1 MQKSRAQRWKAKD
14 NFLAG
19 DFLREERMVKVS
31 VFYKNAAGAKFNADY
46 FLSVH
51 MPLAVRLL
59 AAGIK
64 SATAEIG
71 TRGTADGDAP
81 PFAAIANFTSES
93 ADDFMNAFMEVGARL
108 QADIPNYTDIEPL
121 IQVSNLTEFSLAS
134 G

>member
-1 MQKSRAQRWKAKD
+1 
-14 NFLAG
+14 
-19 DFLREERMVKVS
+19 MVKVS
-31 VFYKNAAGAKFNADY
+31 VFYKNAAGSRFDADY

-71 TRGTADGDAP
+71 VRGTADGDAP

-93 ADDFMNAFMEVGARL
+93 ADAFMNAFMEVGARL

-121 IQVSNLTEFSLAS
+121 IQVSSLTEFSLVSA
-134 G
+134 